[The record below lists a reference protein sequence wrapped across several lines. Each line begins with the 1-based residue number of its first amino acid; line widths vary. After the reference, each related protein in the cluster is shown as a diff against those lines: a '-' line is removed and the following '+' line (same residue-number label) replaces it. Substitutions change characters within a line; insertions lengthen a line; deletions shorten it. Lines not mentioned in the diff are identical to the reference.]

1 MDFIEVNTT
10 LIFYEDEVKV
20 LPVSFP
26 LQEEKI
32 MMRSLPRRKHPLKL
46 RKSQLI
52 VKQLPQW
59 ISCAP
64 AKTGDG
70 IWSMAITEREA
81 VYAAVLATSIKV
93 LNQVLDYLVTEL
105 F

>member
-1 MDFIEVNTT
+1 M
-10 LIFYEDEVKV
+10 
-20 LPVSFP
+20 
-26 LQEEKI
+26 
-32 MMRSLPRRKHPLKL
+32 
-46 RKSQLI
+46 I

-59 ISCAP
+59 ISCVP
-64 AKTGDG
+64 AETGDG